1 MEYLLDSGYKL
12 EKFINGVY
20 SFNIMPRI
28 KLFDGTRDSKYG
40 IALMRSFAEMAKYQ
54 RVIVNPKPG
63 SIDIESFDL
72 VEMAARRAY
81 HPRRGQVHYL
91 DLLNGVLEHANTKE
105 TGKNTF
111 ILTDKDLYADNLNWC
126 FGSLVPDSVGGRHLV
141 MSTYRIPDLETLAHV
156 AIHELGHMFGAAS
169 SGRRNTVENL
179 GSHCTNFCVM
189 EQRLSVPE
197 MTEQARLL
205 ADRDNKFCYQC
216 QHELSDSY

>member
-1 MEYLLDSGYKL
+1 MA
-12 EKFINGVY
+12 
-20 SFNIMPRI
+20 RI
-28 KLFDGTRDSKYG
+28 KLFDGTTDSKYG
-40 IALMRSFAEMAKYQ
+40 NALISSFTEIAKYQ
-54 RVIVNPKPG
+54 QVIVNPKPG

-105 TGKNTF
+105 MGKNTF

-126 FGSLVPDSVGGRHLV
+126 FGSLVSDSAHGRHLV

-156 AIHELGHMFGAAS
+156 ATHELGHMFGAAS
-169 SGRRNTVENL
+169 AGRRNTEENL

-189 EQRLSVPE
+189 EQELTIPDMVK
-197 MTEQARLL
+197 QARLL
-205 ADRDNKFCYQC
+205 AGRSDKFCYQC
-216 QHELSDSY
+216 KRELSAYVDC